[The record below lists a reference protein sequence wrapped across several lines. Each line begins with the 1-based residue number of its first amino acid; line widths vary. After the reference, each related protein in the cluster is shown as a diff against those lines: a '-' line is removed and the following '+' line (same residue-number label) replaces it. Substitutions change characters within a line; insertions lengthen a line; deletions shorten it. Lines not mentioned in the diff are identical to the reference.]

1 MTERKAEAAERKV
14 EVTERDA
21 QSRGVG
27 AGEAEAVRATK
38 GARTVEPHVPRIP
51 PDVRIEAWPA
61 DGLDLLRKANTPEMT
76 RHLGGPETAEQL
88 ARRHLRYLGDL
99 DDEGPGRMY
108 RIVLLPEGEPVGTV
122 GFWETERRG
131 KPVYEAGW
139 SVLPDFQGR
148 GIAAAAVHQV
158 LAAAAVEGRH
168 PAVHAFPSAANAASN
183 AVCRKAGFAFMGTCD
198 VEYPKG
204 HLIRANEWRAT
215 LR

>member
-14 EVTERDA
+14 EATEREA
-21 QSRGVG
+21 ETRGVG
-27 AGEAEAVRATK
+27 AGKAEAQGLAK
-38 GARTVEPHVPRIP
+38 GAQPVGPHVPRIP

-76 RHLGGPETAEQL
+76 RHLGGPETAERL
-88 ARRHLRYLGDL
+88 ARRHLRYLGSL
-99 DDEGPGRMY
+99 DGDVPGRMY
-108 RIVLLPEGEPVGTV
+108 RIVLFPDGEPVGTV
-122 GFWETERRG
+122 GFWEWEWRG

-139 SVLPDFQGR
+139 GVLPDFQGR

-158 LAAAAVEGRH
+158 LAAAATEGRH
-168 PAVHAFPSAANAASN
+168 PIAHAFPSAANAASN
-183 AVCRKAGFAFMGTCD
+183 AVCRKTGFAFIGACD